1 MQMVC
6 TSCAHH
12 LHKVCALSAQL
23 VQIIRSLFALWEK
36 GNKR

>member
-1 MQMVC
+1 MLSLR
-6 TSCAHH
+6 TLCADG
-12 LHKVCALSAQL
+12 LHKMCASSAQL